1 ERVMDRN
8 WTPQG
13 AAAWFARAE
22 RVTADAHSLILLA
35 KTGGLEPL
43 ARVVT
48 LFSPPAVAAEL
59 FQPRLVG
66 VEGTVI
72 QQTMREGGLIALS
85 GPPVDA
91 LSLEEALL
99 ICHQMAGTDAVLTE
113 DGRLSRRLAAESVPH
128 LNALLVPALL
138 VGRLSMEWSDAER
151 LFGRLH
157 LAGQYTPWIVEEARR
172 ELNASLHAPPSR

>member
-1 ERVMDRN
+1 
-8 WTPQG
+8 
-13 AAAWFARAE
+13 
-22 RVTADAHSLILLA
+22 
-35 KTGGLEPL
+35 
-43 ARVVT
+43 
-48 LFSPPAVAAEL
+48 
-59 FQPRLVG
+59 
-66 VEGTVI
+66 
-72 QQTMREGGLIALS
+72 MREGGLIALS